1 MLSPTI
7 YVVFS
12 IRRSRFV
19 KEQEVSGII
28 SLLGIKKPLSQFS
41 LLGVILFE
49 GYKNE

>member
-1 MLSPTI
+1 M
-7 YVVFS
+7 VFS

-28 SLLGIKKPLSQFS
+28 SLLGMKKPLSQFS
-41 LLGVILFE
+41 LLGLILFE

>member
-1 MLSPTI
+1 M
-7 YVVFS
+7 VFS

-28 SLLGIKKPLSQFS
+28 SLLGIKKPLSQPLT